1 MQADSMKTN
10 RSKIAIVYSDAASG
24 HRSAAAALQKVLQSR
39 NPHCQVRMINITDIF
54 DHHPVFGK
62 IVRTTINYFNR
73 QLKSDRM
80 FNLRR
85 LINGSL
91 LSHDLVG
98 PKGIQKIAGFWNT
111 FPPDIIISVTPMYN
125 PVLYG
130 SAMQVNPGVKCITI
144 PVDLEEVRSRYWF
157 TPKVEQYYLNA
168 TEALQRQAAKAG
180 ISEHYRFR
188 ISGMPVDE
196 SAYDPVPP
204 DRNAQLRSIGL
215 NPNWPV
221 GFLSFGAQGTRN
233 VLDITRALAKK
244 HTRLNL
250 IIMCGKNKKLFKQIT
265 ALKLP
270 FPTAVYSYLPQ
281 TPLQLLHLCDFAIGK
296 PGAMTITESLITNTP
311 LIAQK
316 SKGLRLIQ
324 KCNEEWLTQTG
335 TGIVAAKPENIA
347 AAVTEIVNNPEYKEQ
362 MADYYHKAI
371 FQIAAMIEK
380 IGKLNQKI
388 LKPYSQVLVS

>member
-1 MQADSMKTN
+1 
-10 RSKIAIVYSDAASG
+10 
-24 HRSAAAALQKVLQSR
+24 
-39 NPHCQVRMINITDIF
+39 
-54 DHHPVFGK
+54 
-62 IVRTTINYFNR
+62 
-73 QLKSDRM
+73 
-80 FNLRR
+80 
-85 LINGSL
+85 
-91 LSHDLVG
+91 
-98 PKGIQKIAGFWNT
+98 
-111 FPPDIIISVTPMYN
+111 
-125 PVLYG
+125 
-130 SAMQVNPGVKCITI
+130 
-144 PVDLEEVRSRYWF
+144 
-157 TPKVEQYYLNA
+157 
-168 TEALQRQAAKAG
+168 
-180 ISEHYRFR
+180 
-188 ISGMPVDE
+188 
-196 SAYDPVPP
+196 
-204 DRNAQLRSIGL
+204 L